1 MAKNLTQ
8 NNINF
13 TVNTTESTGGFAT
26 KRTNSNLISG
36 GKYDVNLKQQ
46 LIDGNHESDWGG
58 FSVNA
63 VDIDWNGAEFP
74 NTTPLAPSTINT
86 TGDLINAIKW
96 ASAQGATYNN
106 ATTSSD
112 GLMSSGDK
120 IKLESIAPN
129 ANNYILQAATND
141 SLGGIKL
148 GYTET
153 GKKYAVKLSG
163 DAAYVEVPWTTID
176 ANIDTPNKKLTV
188 SDSNNSEKFKIEL
201 TTDTNNSD
209 VAVIKISSGNTN
221 IQTAVPGITIDDRK
235 LIWTNASG
243 QESNKAITFGNF
255 DIIYVTSVYPFQGV
269 GRLGLSII
277 LGNTSDPFYDPIYIG
292 DLIVANSNT
301 DSSLDPSY
309 HLYICDESGYSES
322 MSSGATFTAYFTD
335 LGVFPGNNITLNAES
350 ILVDDINPGTN
361 ITYVQ
366 DALEK
371 TLYYEVINS
380 VEEEEDN
387 TTTQD
392 QGD

>member
-243 QESNKAITFGNF
+243 QESNKAITFG
-255 DIIYVTSVYPFQGV
+255 
-269 GRLGLSII
+269 
-277 LGNTSDPFYDPIYIG
+277 